1 MTLDTHKIIISHFQ
15 WIDVTQDLCIHEK
28 NLRKVLGLDDAQGLP
43 IWLEVIGRYQ
53 TVNFTFD
60 KIKSDQILYK
70 CSNRGIG
77 YPSNV
82 KNIKVVVFI

>member
-1 MTLDTHKIIISHFQ
+1 MIDTHKIIISHFV
-15 WIDVTQDLCIHEK
+15 WNDFTQYLFISEK

-43 IWLEVIGRYQ
+43 IWLEVIGKYK

-60 KIKSDQILYK
+60 EIKSGQILYK

-82 KNIKVVVFI
+82 KNIKIVVFT